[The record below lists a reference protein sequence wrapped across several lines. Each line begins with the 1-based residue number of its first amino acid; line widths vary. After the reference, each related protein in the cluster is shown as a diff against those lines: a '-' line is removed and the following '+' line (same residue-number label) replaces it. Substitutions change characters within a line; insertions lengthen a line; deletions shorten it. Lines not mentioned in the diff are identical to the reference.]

1 MDAKLNSLPKFD
13 DFRRA
18 YLLGQYPHENGFRV
32 ATYEDLYNFIN
43 LRLDLSS
50 IEMDPVIGG
59 ANVESATVISSGPAG
74 EKRKMDA
81 SPGWYTVNGAPIE
94 AYPGKVWKFY
104 WNSSSWALVD
114 MGDLPIQDVSGKLDA
129 GDYSGNAKDLANR
142 IEEVEGEIPDVST
155 KLDKGGYAG
164 SAKDLSSEIER
175 VEKSIPN
182 VSGKLDRGGYNGTA
196 EGLNVRLGSIES
208 TVPSKLD
215 KGGFTGSAK

>member
-1 MDAKLNSLPKFD
+1 
-13 DFRRA
+13 
-18 YLLGQYPHENGFRV
+18 
-32 ATYEDLYNFIN
+32 
-43 LRLDLSS
+43 
-50 IEMDPVIGG
+50 
-59 ANVESATVISSGPAG
+59 
-74 EKRKMDA
+74 
-81 SPGWYTVNGAPIE
+81 
-94 AYPGKVWKFY
+94 
-104 WNSSSWALVD
+104 
-114 MGDLPIQDVSGKLDA
+114 DA

-215 KGGFTGSAK
+215 KGGFTGSAKDLQNSIDLREVKSNRENTLSNSTSRYPSSYAVQQAINKKVSDVEFGGSISDGYDLTEVTGKI